1 MQKQVS
7 ERAMQARIN
16 RKLAQE
22 GQKLMKTQPHSRD
35 RGELGRW
42 YIVDEKTNTIA
53 AHGID
58 ALDGLASELG
68 TLKAGETLEAAQ

>member
-1 MQKQVS
+1 MQKKVS

-42 YIVDEKTNTIA
+42 YIVDENTNTIA

-58 ALDGLASELG
+58 TLEALASELG
-68 TLKAGETLEAAQ
+68 TLKAGETLEQ

>member
-22 GQKLMKTQPHSRD
+22 GKKLMKTQPHSRD

-42 YIVDEKTNTIA
+42 YIVDEKTNAIA

-58 ALDGLASELG
+58 ALDGLAGELG
-68 TLKAGETLEAAQ
+68 TLKAGETLEATP